1 MELAR
6 GRQAAH
12 RFPYPRARG
21 HGGEED
27 LDLFARRRVHRLQVH
42 GDQQRERGYLGGGAG
57 GFERRAVAHA
67 KHLPTCRLAR
77 FFRQHRADAQGLPK
91 LAQGAQHRG
100 FGELAAQGFP
110 SLVGGECAFFV
121 QNLPQL
127 QHQGR
132 DLVAGGFL
140 RSMFPVRIGAQG
152 KHVGQR
158 LAVSEKIRLFPHRA
172 QQIERHHGAGG
183 DQARQQLLRLL
194 DGGCSR
200 RGLPAPHAGFD
211 ERGGG
216 RRQLRLPRQIKAQ
229 GMLCQP
235 ALRVIEGEDG
245 ALLLAPV
252 RRPCCLELLCY
263 QESLFSRV
271 VMATGPHPMCGMRS
285 RSIVDA
291 ATIVAKGSKAIGG
304 WL

>member
-1 MELAR
+1 
-6 GRQAAH
+6 
-12 RFPYPRARG
+12 
-21 HGGEED
+21 
-27 LDLFARRRVHRLQVH
+27 
-42 GDQQRERGYLGGGAG
+42 
-57 GFERRAVAHA
+57 VAHA
-67 KHLPTCRLAR
+67 KHLPTRRLAR
-77 FFRQHRADAQGLPK
+77 FLRQYRADAQGLPK
-91 LAQGAQHRG
+91 LAQAAQHRG

-110 SLVGGECAFFV
+110 SFGGGECALFV

-132 DLVAGGFL
+132 NLVAGGFL
-140 RSMFPVRIGAQG
+140 RRMLPVWIGAQG
-152 KHVGQR
+152 ENVRQR
-158 LAVSEKIRLFPHRA
+158 IAMGEKIRLLPHRA

-183 DQARQQLLRLL
+183 DEARQQQLRLL
-194 DGGCSR
+194 DGGGTG
-200 RGLPAPHAGFD
+200 RGLPAPHAGFN

-229 GMLCQP
+229 GMLCEP
-235 ALRVIEGEDG
+235 ALCVIEGEDG

-271 VMATGPHPMCGMRS
+271 FMATGPHPRCGELS

-291 ATIVAKGSKAIGG
+291 VTIVAKGSKAIGG
-304 WL
+304 